1 MGLYKPLLYWVET
14 NTPSFRPPQQNSFF
28 FPSGRSM
35 TRRYNGI
42 SKLWCSMDQFLGKQV
57 PWNLGAVAGFGLE
70 ILMEKKWTWLCG
82 VPNQWLQGRMY
93 ILIYSFLCAYQ
104 CQKKGVELMKIH
116 HGCHPQKM
124 NIEHHVSGILALGY
138 PQSQKRYCCYS
149 LWTKSSQLGFKHPNF
164 SELCAGNIYR
174 Q

>member
-70 ILMEKKWTWLCG
+70 ILMEKKMNLAVWSTKPMVTGPNVYFDILFFVCIP
-82 VPNQWLQGRMY
+82 VP
-93 ILIYSFLCAYQ
+93 
-104 CQKKGVELMKIH
+104 KKKEWNY
-116 HGCHPQKM
+116 HPQKM

>member
-70 ILMEKKWTWLCG
+70 ILMEKKMNLAVWSTKPMVTG
-82 VPNQWLQGRMY
+82 PNVY
-93 ILIYSFLCAYQ
+93 FDILFFVCIPV
-104 CQKKGVELMKIH
+104 QKKSSGTNEDSSWMPSTKNEHRASCQWNPGTGIPSKSKAILLLLSMDKIQPT
-116 HGCHPQKM
+116 G
-124 NIEHHVSGILALGY
+124 L
-138 PQSQKRYCCYS
+138 
-149 LWTKSSQLGFKHPNF
+149 
-164 SELCAGNIYR
+164 
-174 Q
+174 